1 MKVKS
6 LILFLVIFLNTKV
19 VVSKIFDSKEF
30 FLDNGLR
37 VVLVENNRAP
47 IVTHMIWYNVGS
59 VDENYGKSGIAHFLE
74 HLMFKGTTKF
84 PGNYFSKFISSNGG
98 SENAFTSYDYT
109 AYYQT
114 IPSEKI
120 EQIIEMEA
128 DRMQN
133 LTLTEKQ
140 VSTERKVIL
149 EERYQRIDSK
159 PSSILDESL
168 RKSLFPNHTYGTP
181 IIGWEHEIKSLKF
194 NDIFNFYRKYYVPQ
208 NATVVLS
215 GDIDLQTAK
224 KLTKKYYGKISS
236 DNKTIQRL
244 LLADPKLLTDSR
256 VTYNNSDIKQKIWKR
271 IYKAPSYKDSI
282 KDGIALD
289 IGLKIIAGGST
300 SILYD
305 EFVKKKKMVSAI
317 GGYYQGM
324 SRDMGTIYFYAIPNA
339 GIKILELEEL
349 IDKSM
354 YEALDNKITEEKF
367 KFQKKNYEHEATYLR
382 DSIFQP
388 AQIIGEAL
396 TIGLKLKEIE
406 NWNEN
411 LNSIT
416 IDDVKSAIKRFLEN
430 KNYVTG
436 ILG

>member
-1 MKVKS
+1 MR
-6 LILFLVIFLNTKV
+6 IRFLVLFFLIFLQSFHAV
-19 VVSKIFDSKEF
+19 PKIFDSKEF

-37 VVLVENNRAP
+37 VVLIENNRAP
-47 IVTHMIWYNVGS
+47 VVTQMIWYNVGS
-59 VDENYGKSGIAHFLE
+59 VDESYGKSGLAHFLE
-74 HLMFKGTTKF
+74 HLMFKGTKNF
-84 PGNYFSKFISSNGG
+84 PDNYFSKFISSNGG
-98 SENAFTSYDYT
+98 SENAFTSFDYT

-120 EQIIEMEA
+120 EQIIELEA

-133 LTLTEKQ
+133 LTLTKEQ

-149 EERYQRIDSK
+149 EERYQRIDSR
-159 PSSILDESL
+159 PPSILDESL

-194 NDIFNFYRKYYVPQ
+194 DDIFNFYKKYYVPH

-215 GDIDLQTAK
+215 GAISLEKAK
-224 KLTKKYYGKISS
+224 KLTKKYYGQIKSNMKSI
-236 DNKTIQRL
+236 DRL
-244 LLADPKLLTDSR
+244 SLSDPKILTNSR
-256 VTYNNSDIKQKIWKR
+256 ITYNNPDIKQKIWKR
-271 IYKAPSYKDSI
+271 IYKVSSYKESI
-282 KDGIALD
+282 KEGIALD
-289 IGLKIIAGGST
+289 IGLKILAGGST

-305 EFVKKKKMVSAI
+305 EFVKKRKIVSAI

-324 SRDMGTIYFYAIPNA
+324 TRDKGTVYFYAIPNKDIA
-339 GIKILELEEL
+339 ILELEKL
-349 IDKSM
+349 IEEKMFD
-354 YEALDNKITEEKF
+354 ALNNKITKEKF
-367 KFQKKNYEHEATYLR
+367 EIQKNNYEYEAIYLR
-382 DSIFQP
+382 DSSFQP

-396 TIGLKLKEIE
+396 TIGMSLDEIE

-411 LNSIT
+411 LKNLT
-416 IDDVKSAIKRFLEN
+416 IKDVKTALEKFLNN

>member
-6 LILFLVIFLNTKV
+6 LILFLVIFLNPPV
-19 VVSKIFDSKEF
+19 VSSKIFNSKEF

-47 IVTHMIWYNVGS
+47 VVTHMIWYNVGS
-59 VDENYGKSGIAHFLE
+59 VDENYGKSGLAHFLE
-74 HLMFKGTTKF
+74 HLMFKGTKKF
-84 PGNYFSKFISSNGG
+84 PGNYYSKFISSNGG

-140 VSTERKVIL
+140 ISTERKVIL

-181 IIGWEHEIKSLKF
+181 IIGWEHEIESLKLD
-194 NDIFNFYRKYYVPQ
+194 DIFNFYRKYYVPQ
-208 NATVVLS
+208 NATVILS

-224 KLTKKYYGKISS
+224 RLTKKYYGKISS
-236 DNKTIQRL
+236 DNKTIERL
-244 LLADPKLLTDSR
+244 LLSDPKLFTDLK

-271 IYKAPSYKDSI
+271 IYKSPSYKDSI

-289 IGLKIIAGGST
+289 IGLKIVAGGST

-305 EFVKKKKMVSAI
+305 EFVKKRKMVSAI

-324 SRDMGTIYFYAIPNA
+324 TRDMGTIYFYAIPNE
-339 GIKILELEEL
+339 GIKISKLEEL

-354 YEALDNKITEEKF
+354 VEALDNKITEEKF
-367 KFQKKNYEHEATYLR
+367 EFQKKNYEYEATYLR

-396 TIGLKLKEIE
+396 TIGLKLEEIE

-411 LNSIT
+411 LKKIT
-416 IDDVKSAIKRFLEN
+416 IEDVKSAIKRFLEN